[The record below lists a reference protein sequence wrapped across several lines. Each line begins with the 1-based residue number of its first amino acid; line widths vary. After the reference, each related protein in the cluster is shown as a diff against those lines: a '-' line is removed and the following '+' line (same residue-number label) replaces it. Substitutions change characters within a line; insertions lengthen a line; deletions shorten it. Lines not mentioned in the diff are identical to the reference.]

1 MNNNDANA
9 VALGFMVSGES
20 GMTCSDNLRDR

>member
-9 VALGFMVSGES
+9 VALGFMVSVES
-20 GMTCSDNLRDR
+20 GMTCNDNSRDR